1 MFLLDSIL
9 LAPVKGIVW
18 LGKKIDEV
26 IKTEQG
32 ENRLKDTLLEL
43 QMRLELGEFS
53 EEEYRR
59 QEASLLERLEAI
71 CEKKAE
77 E

>member
-1 MFLLDSIL
+1 
-9 LAPVKGIVW
+9 
-18 LGKKIDEV
+18 
-26 IKTEQG
+26 
-32 ENRLKDTLLEL
+32 
-43 QMRLELGEFS
+43 MRLELGQIS

-59 QEASLLERLEAI
+59 QEASLLERLVAI